1 VTPIRTV
8 APADLPVLAKL
19 HAQSFPEA
27 WDETAL
33 AKLIAAPGATALI
46 AEPDLGFVLIR
57 NVADEAEIL
66 TICVVQAVRRA
77 GLGLAL
83 LQAAAAKAAQLGA
96 KAMFLEVVT
105 GNDAAKALYSRGGF
119 AAVGTR
125 KAYYQGKDALVMRAS
140 LPLALAVGKPEK
152 TL

>member
-1 VTPIRTV
+1 MTPIRAV
-8 APADLPVLAKL
+8 DPADMPVLARL
-19 HAQSFPEA
+19 HAESFPEA
-27 WDETAL
+27 WDTAAL
-33 AKLIAAPGATALI
+33 ASLLASPGGAALI

-57 NVADEAEIL
+57 TVADEAEVL
-66 TICVVQAVRRA
+66 TICVAQTARRA
-77 GLGLAL
+77 GLGRAL
-83 LQAAAAKAAQLGA
+83 LQASAAKAAQLGV

-105 GNDAAKALYSRGGF
+105 DNEAAKALYSRCGF

-140 LPLALAVGKPEK
+140 LPLSLAVGKPEK